1 MPGSTRVGHQFMDKI
16 NFSCSDFQK
25 IKIIDYKNKEYFLH
39 YRSIINGINEILS
52 KKHLVEKLYL
62 DNDIQDN
69 KVLIFID
76 IEVNHLIL

>member
-1 MPGSTRVGHQFMDKI
+1 MDKI

-25 IKIIDYKNKEYFLH
+25 IKVIDYKNEEYFLY

-62 DNDIQDN
+62 DDDN
-69 KVLIFID
+69 EVLNYIFF
-76 IEVNHLIL
+76 L